1 MGVATLSIALN
12 RKFIVLL
19 ADATREIFLTKSGAA
34 AGGSKAAGFDFAER
48 QPCTASL
55 LAAYS
60 AVFNF
65 NLLLFSSKNVRRL
78 SAVSSN
84 RIHCS

>member
-1 MGVATLSIALN
+1 MICDSMQLLSRLRVLILLN
-12 RKFIVLL
+12 RTRALL
-19 ADATREIFLTKSGAA
+19 LFY
-34 AGGSKAAGFDFAER
+34 
-48 QPCTASL
+48 P
-55 LAAYS
+55 AYS

-65 NLLLFSSKNVRRL
+65 NLLLFSSKNVRKL